1 MTSERDSARS
11 WLEEFVGGSAM
22 LEGQLVR

>member
-11 WLEEFVGGSAM
+11 WLEEFVDSAM